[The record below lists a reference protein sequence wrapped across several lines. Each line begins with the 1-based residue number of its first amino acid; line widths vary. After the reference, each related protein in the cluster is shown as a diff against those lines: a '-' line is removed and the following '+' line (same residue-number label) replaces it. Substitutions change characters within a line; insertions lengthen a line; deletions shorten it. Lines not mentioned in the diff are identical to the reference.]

1 MNLNQ
6 RINNV
11 LGITD
16 DNRPDALQEGS
27 ILNINTMVS
36 DTIRVPE
43 GDYII
48 AVVDANRC
56 VLISTEAN
64 KQHKFE
70 VFKPTLAGFF
80 NPDIHRKVKELPDD
94 SIIAETSEVDEL
106 W

>member
-1 MNLNQ
+1 MNFNQ
-6 RINNV
+6 RINDV
-11 LGITD
+11 LGITTD
-16 DNRPDALQEGS
+16 DAPDALREGT
-27 ILNINTMVS
+27 IVNINTMVS

-64 KQHKFE
+64 RQHKFE

-80 NPDIHRKVKELPDD
+80 NPDIHKKVKELPDD
-94 SIIAETSEVDEL
+94 SIISETNGAEDL